1 MTAVIVAGSRS
12 IRDILTDEGQRL
24 LVFSAIQESAF
35 EPDEIVSGTAR
46 GVDKLGEAYAE
57 AHGLDIAQFPADWE
71 QHGRKAGPLRNTEM
85 AEYADALIAIHV
97 NDSAGT
103 ADMVRTGTKIL
114 GSEAVKHL
122 RVDTTTSHSTECLP
136 RTTSPN
142 DR

>member
-24 LVFSAIQESAF
+24 LVFSAIKTSLF
-35 EPDEIVSGTAR
+35 DPDEIVSGTAH

-57 AHGLDIAQFPADWE
+57 ANDLDIAQFPADWE

-103 ADMVRTGTKIL
+103 ADMVRTGKKIL
-114 GSEAVKHL
+114 GSEAVEQL
-122 RVDTTTSHSTECLP
+122 RVDTTISQSTEYLP
-136 RTTSPN
+136 RTSIPK